1 MHLPIYAHFE
11 LVIKSHKIVFCSPDS
26 YFHEA
31 AACAVQLRECEMFVL
46 TFNDHYIMFNDII
59 YYLVMFHVATACTGA
74 SLFCFNFSYKVMVFM
89 QQSFDNFE
97 K

>member
-1 MHLPIYAHFE
+1 
-11 LVIKSHKIVFCSPDS
+11 
-26 YFHEA
+26 
-31 AACAVQLRECEMFVL
+31 
-46 TFNDHYIMFNDII
+46 MFNDII

-97 K
+97 KQNNLNKSSWGCRTRGYKLS